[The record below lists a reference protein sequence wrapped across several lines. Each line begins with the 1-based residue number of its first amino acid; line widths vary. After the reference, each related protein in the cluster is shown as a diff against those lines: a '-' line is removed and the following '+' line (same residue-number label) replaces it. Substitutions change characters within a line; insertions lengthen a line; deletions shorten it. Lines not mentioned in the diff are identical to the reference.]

1 MAQTNV
7 TPVTRETLTSE
18 RPALDFVADVGG
30 GVTREILSGTRV
42 GRDWYADVQH
52 VSRDVLTGDK
62 VGQNIY
68 ADVASVVR
76 EVLFKEPPFRAIHAS
91 REVLYSSQNEYL
103 SVQRVI
109 RNYRQ
114 TAIQKRPAMALPS
127 TVHSARD
134 VATYREQVVLSTV
147 RPWARSTDFAAT
159 LNMQVISRRIT
170 PGAPT
175 VKSNNYV
182 GTYRELVVQ
191 SRGIAYVAVSEIR
204 ITGQRQQV
212 VQHRDSIRPDQAR
225 TTITAATLV
234 QQFIAT
240 RAHQVVVI
248 TTKADA
254 FTLVEQVI
262 QASGRGAPHSPIDNA
277 ILTEMVVQRRDVV
290 PPNSGENVV
299 TFVQQAVRLR
309 DIAPPHGDDLVA
321 AFVQQT
327 VTPRDAV
334 TNRSTTRV
342 STSVE
347 LAVLHRET
355 YAPAYAQGR
364 HSRTL
369 QEQVVMQR
377 LDSSVKRRSPLY
389 AMQMQLTF
397 TLGRTTPK
405 PWEVIDPAIGRHAA
419 TLTMMALLHRETT
432 SPGTISRESRY
443 VFNLV
448 EHVVAGD
455 STFPAPDEPPP
466 VIPETYVG
474 QVAAEVVI
482 RDTDWGPMSAVTAI
496 QVAAD
501 VVVGDNQGWI
511 DPTVPTSEIRTFEVF
526 EGAVVRDT
534 FPGAEVSQSDAEVA
548 GLVESVALGDS
559 TFPNSM
565 IPQSVVQAASVAESA
580 AVGDAQFPNPMI
592 PASAVQ
598 SSLVGAAVAV
608 RDPSLQGNFG
618 MSEIAVASVVEFAL
632 LIDPSLVGIPR
643 RTGPRPI
650 VTVSMS

>member
-1 MAQTNV
+1 VAQTNV

-30 GVTREILSGTRV
+30 GVTREVVSGNRV
-42 GRDWYADVQH
+42 GRDWYSDVLN
-52 VSRDVLTGDK
+52 VGRDVLSGDRLGK
-62 VGQNIY
+62 DIY

-76 EVLFKEPPFRAIHAS
+76 EVLFKEPPFRAMHTS

-114 TAIQKRPAMALPS
+114 TAIQKRPVMALPS

-170 PGAPT
+170 PAAPT
-175 VKSNNYV
+175 VKSNNIV

-204 ITGQRQQV
+204 VTGQRQQV
-212 VQHRDSIRPDQAR
+212 VQHRDSIRPNQAR

-248 TTKADA
+248 TTEADA
-254 FTLVEQVI
+254 FTLVEQVV
-262 QASGRGAPHSPIDNA
+262 QATGRPAPHSPIDNA
-277 ILTEMVVQRRDVV
+277 FLTEMVVQRRSVV

-309 DIAPPHGDDLVA
+309 DITPPHGDDQVA

-327 VTPRDAV
+327 VTPRDVV

-369 QEQVVMQR
+369 QEQVVQQR

-389 AMQMQLTF
+389 AMQLQLTF

-405 PWEVIDPAIGRHAA
+405 PWDVIDPAIGRHAA
-419 TLTMMALLHRETT
+419 TLTMLSVLHRVTI
-432 SPGTISRESRY
+432 PPATISKESRY
-443 VFNLV
+443 VFNVV
-448 EHVVAGD
+448 EQAVIGD
-455 STFPAPDEPPP
+455 TFAAPDEPPP
-466 VIPETYVG
+466 VVPETYVG

-482 RDTDWGPMSAVTAI
+482 RDTDWGPMSAITAI
-496 QVAAD
+496 QVAGQA
-501 VVVGDNQGWI
+501 VVGDNQGWI
-511 DPTVPTSEIRTFEVF
+511 DPTAPTSEIRAYEVF
-526 EGAVVRDT
+526 GTAVIGDT
-534 FPGAEVSQSDAEVA
+534 FPAADMAQADAVVA

-559 TFPNSM
+559 SFPNSM
-565 IPQSVVQAASVAESA
+565 IPQSAVQVRGVTEFA

-592 PASAVQ
+592 PASAVR
-598 SSLVGAAVAV
+598 SSFVGAAVAV

-618 MSEIAVASVVEFAL
+618 MSEIAVGSVVEFAL
-632 LIDPSLVGIPR
+632 IVDPTLVGIPR